1 MYLPIS
7 TLAAP
12 DFTGFNFCGLLPM
25 TLVGYDATQLAILYI
40 HVPVDHILLLF
51 AGMISSCANRWTG
64 PAHPAV

>member
-1 MYLPIS
+1 
-7 TLAAP
+7 
-12 DFTGFNFCGLLPM
+12 M